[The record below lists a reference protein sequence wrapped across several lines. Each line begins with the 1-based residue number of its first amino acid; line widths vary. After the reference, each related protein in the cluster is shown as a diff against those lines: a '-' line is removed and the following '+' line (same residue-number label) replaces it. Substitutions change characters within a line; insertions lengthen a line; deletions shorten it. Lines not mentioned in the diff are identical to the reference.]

1 MKQRLHTLLKTA
13 TLLLATLLL
22 GTALQAQSPRYFD
35 ALRLYHAGKPEKAI
49 EQFEKELAAHPDND
63 AAHYYMGTTLL
74 SAERPDLDRVEKCF
88 RKALELSPDN
98 YWYKYSLALFYI
110 ETSRPELASPLLE
123 ELMAEHP
130 KKSDLYFDAASA
142 YVSQNDTKKAL
153 EVIDKIEAVAGK
165 SEMIAISK
173 MDLIRK
179 QISGAAGEVAAY
191 EYLENYY
198 REYQSPRLAAM
209 LGDYYQRSFRD
220 SLALDLYTQAIEMDE
235 SYAPAYYGRAHSYQ
249 SLRMYDRYF
258 EDIRTFLRDGNI
270 APVAKADYLNHIMEA
285 PQFVQAFQADVDSMM
300 LDAHLAAPEDS
311 LVNGAVALYYYRT
324 DRQYLG
330 IELMRQMAERYP
342 ESYPQGFQY
351 LLMLYYSNAW
361 DGLINAS
368 TVQLQRFPKGRDILI
383 LRASAFRQLKNY
395 ESAIADYEQM
405 LSDAPKD
412 SATVVM
418 ACTSLGD
425 LYYESGNLKKA
436 YANYEKALKQAPNH
450 LPALNNYAYF
460 LSLEGKKLK
469 KAKEMSK
476 KTIEAEPD
484 NPTYLDTYAW
494 ILHLLGQDV
503 EAKAIFKHAMLYGGK
518 EQAAVLDHYAEV
530 LYSLK
535 EYDLAYIYWNQAKAL
550 DSTGELKIEEKVRER
565 KKNQ

>member
-1 MKQRLHTLLKTA
+1 MLHTLLRTA
-13 TLLLATLLL
+13 CILLAALSL
-22 GTALQAQSPRYFD
+22 GTTLQAQSARYFD
-35 ALRLYHAGKPEKAI
+35 ALRLYHAGKPEKAV
-49 EQFEKELAAHPDND
+49 EQFEKELAANPDND
-63 AAHYYMGTTLL
+63 AAHYFLGTTLL
-74 SAERPDLDRVEKCF
+74 SAARPDLERVEKCF
-88 RKALELSPDN
+88 RKALEISPDN

-123 ELMAEHP
+123 QLMSEHP
-130 KKSDLYFDAASA
+130 KNSDLYFDAASA
-142 YVSQNDTKKAL
+142 YVSQNDTEKAL

-165 SEMIAISK
+165 NEMIALSK

-179 QISGAAGEVAAY
+179 QTKGTAGELAAY

-198 REYQSPRLAAM
+198 RDCQSPRLASM
-209 LGDYYQRSFRD
+209 LGDFYQRSFRD
-220 SLALDLYTQAIEMDE
+220 SLAVELYTQALEMDE
-235 SYAPAYYGRAHSYQ
+235 NYAPAYYGRAHSYQ
-249 SLRMYDRYF
+249 SLRMYDLYF
-258 EDIRTFLRDGNI
+258 EDIRTFLRDTEI
-270 APVAKADYLNHIMEA
+270 SPAAKADYLDHIMEA

-300 LDAHLAAPEDS
+300 LDAHLSAPEDTT
-311 LVNGAVALYYYRT
+311 VNDAVALYYYRT

-342 ESYPQGFQY
+342 ESYTQGFQY
-351 LLMLYYSNAW
+351 LLMLYYNKSW
-361 DGLINAS
+361 DGLITAS

-395 ESAIADYEQM
+395 DSAIADYEQM
-405 LSDAPKD
+405 LAGAPKD
-412 SATVVM
+412 SATIVT

-425 LYYESGNLKKA
+425 LYYYKDNLKKA
-436 YANYEKALKQAPNH
+436 YANYDKVLKAAPDH

-494 ILHLLGQDV
+494 ILHLLGDDV

-518 EQAAVLDHYAEV
+518 EEATILDHYAEV

-535 EYDLAYIYWNQAKAL
+535 EVDLAYIYWNQAKAL
-550 DSTGELKIEEKVRER
+550 DVDGELKIDEKLRER
-565 KKNQ
+565 KRNP